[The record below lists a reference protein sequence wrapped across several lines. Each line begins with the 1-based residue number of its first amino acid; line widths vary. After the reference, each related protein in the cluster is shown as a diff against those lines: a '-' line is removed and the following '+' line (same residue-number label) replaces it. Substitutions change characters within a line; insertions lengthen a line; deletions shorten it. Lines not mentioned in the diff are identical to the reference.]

1 MFVQIIRGEAADAAA
16 LRRQFDRWGDDLRPG
31 AAGFVGATHGVTDD
45 GRFVALACF
54 ESAEAAQ
61 ANSDRP
67 EQAAWWEETA
77 GAFQGVPTFVDCTE
91 TDTLLA
97 GPSGDAG
104 FVQVMY
110 AGGPADRSRLRDLDA
125 SFEPVAKEFRP
136 DVIGGLRA
144 WHPDGR
150 FTGAV
155 YFTSEQAARA
165 GESQEPPPD
174 FRPMVDEQIALLRE
188 AEWLDLREP
197 WLLL

>member
-1 MFVQIIRGEAADAAA
+1 MFVQIIRGEAADPAA

-31 AAGFVGATHGVTDD
+31 AAGFVGATQGVTDD
-45 GRFVALACF
+45 GRFVALVCF
-54 ESAEAAQ
+54 ESPAAAQ

-77 GAFQGVPTFVDCTE
+77 GALQGTPTFVDCTE
-91 TDTLLA
+91 ADTYLA

-104 FVQVMY
+104 FVQVMHG
-110 AGGPADRSRLRDLDA
+110 GGPADRSRIRDLDT
-125 SFEPVAKEFRP
+125 SFESVTEEFRP

-150 FTGAV
+150 FTEAV
-155 YFTSEQAARA
+155 YFTSEEEARE

-174 FRPMVDEQIALLRE
+174 FKPMVNEQMALLRDV
-188 AEWLDLREP
+188 EWLDLREP